1 MLHQSYS
8 SIKNYYNEEYVNKI
22 RKLYSKDLFI
32 AQEKIHG
39 SNFSFQ
45 INYEPMNSDYRKIY
59 CSSRSQRIGLLSET
73 DGPDFFGTKNIIIN
87 KYHDI
92 CKIRDEIFTKIPG
105 IYNVQIYGELFGG
118 YYKNINIK
126 TAKPIQKGIY
136 YNPDNDFIVFDIRVQ
151 TYEKDDYYLSQEE
164 ISELLKDTNIKQVK
178 IMHKG
183 TLDELLQLNPT
194 FESTIYSYYNLPKID
209 NNIAEGYVIKKD
221 GRILLANKDK
231 KLGEI
236 VNPIIKLKSPAF
248 AEISNLK
255 TPVERDLMNKVLYI
269 QNNYINENRINAYKS
284 KFIDSDKKT
293 IICGVIDDAI
303 EEYLKLNTEDSNL
316 KEKLIDKVRKASSG
330 KILQIIQNLN

>member
-8 SIKNYYNEEYVNKI
+8 SIENYYNEEYVNKI

-45 INYEPMNSDYRKIY
+45 ISYDPMNPDYKKIY
-59 CSSRSQRIGLLSET
+59 CSSRTQRIGILTET
-73 DGPDFFGTKNIIIN
+73 DGPDFFGTKNIIMN
-87 KYHDI
+87 KYEDL
-92 CKIRDEIFTKIPG
+92 CKIKNELFAMIPG
-105 IYNVQIYGELFGG
+105 VEKAQIYGELFGG
-118 YYKNINIK
+118 TYKDIFVK

-136 YNPDNDFIVFDIRVQ
+136 YNSDNDFIVFDIRVQ

-178 IMHKG
+178 IMYKG

-221 GRILLANKDK
+221 GQILLANKDK
-231 KLGEI
+231 KLGELI
-236 VNPIIKLKSPAF
+236 NPIIKLKSPAF

-255 TPVERDLMNKVLYI
+255 TPIEKDLMNKVLYI

-316 KEKLIDKVRKASSG
+316 KKTLTDKVRKAASG
-330 KILQIIQNLN
+330 KIIRYL

>member
-1 MLHQSYS
+1 MINTHKSYS
-8 SIKNYYNEEYVNKI
+8 SIENYYNEDHVNKI
-22 RKLYSKDLFI
+22 KNIYGKELFI

-45 INYEPMNSDYRKIY
+45 ISYDPINPDYRKIY
-59 CSSRSQRIGLLSET
+59 CSSRSQRIGLLTDT

-92 CKIRDEIFTKIPG
+92 CKIRDEIFTRIPG
-105 IYNVQIYGELFGG
+105 VSNMQIYGELFGG
-118 YYKNINIK
+118 IYKDITIK
-126 TAKPIQKGIY
+126 TAKSIQKEIY
-136 YNPDNDFIVFDIRVQ
+136 YNPDNDFIVFDIRIQ
-151 TYEKDDYYLSQEE
+151 TFEQEDYYLSQEE
-164 ISELLKDTNIKQVK
+164 ISEILKDTKIKQIK

-183 TLDELLQLNPT
+183 TLDELLKLNPT
-194 FESTIYSYYNLPKID
+194 FESTIYSYYDLPKID

-255 TPVERDLMNKVLYI
+255 TPVERDLMNKVKYI
-269 QNNYINENRINAYKS
+269 QDNYINENRINAFKS
-284 KFIDSDKKT
+284 KNIDSDKKN
-293 IICGVIDDAI
+293 
-303 EEYLKLNTEDSNL
+303 YNMWSY
-316 KEKLIDKVRKASSG
+316 R
-330 KILQIIQNLN
+330 